1 MKRNEE
7 LQKKAQEEEL
17 KKKKEKEMKRK
28 RELELEL
35 QKKRILEYKAKK
47 KQTEMM
53 LANANYVDFEDIAN
67 EEEYLQDDDYDAR
80 GLETIQE
87 VPSVQQTQ
95 QIYQIQN
102 ERMNMDLHTPNS
114 MDGQNAAPGGV
125 QRRTLLLFAKVLY

>member
-1 MKRNEE
+1 MKS
-7 LQKKAQEEEL
+7 
-17 KKKKEKEMKRK
+17 K

-80 GLETIQE
+80 GLETI
-87 VPSVQQTQ
+87 
-95 QIYQIQN
+95 
-102 ERMNMDLHTPNS
+102 
-114 MDGQNAAPGGV
+114 
-125 QRRTLLLFAKVLY
+125 

>member
-1 MKRNEE
+1 VQVKRNEE

-114 MDGQNAAPGGV
+114 INGQNAAPGGV
-125 QRRTLLLFAKVLY
+125 QRRRPPAIE

>member
-1 MKRNEE
+1 VKRNEE
-7 LQKKAQEEEL
+7 MQKKAQEEEL

-35 QKKRILEYKAKK
+35 QKKRINEYKAKK

-67 EEEYLQDDDYDAR
+67 EEEYLQDDDYDPR

-87 VPSVQQTQ
+87 VPSVQKTQ

-114 MDGQNAAPGGV
+114 TNGQNAAAPGG
-125 QRRTLLLFAKVLY
+125 QRRRPPAIE

>member
-1 MKRNEE
+1 VQVKRNEE

-80 GLETIQE
+80 ALETIQE
-87 VPSVQQTQ
+87 VPSVQQT
-95 QIYQIQN
+95 
-102 ERMNMDLHTPNS
+102 
-114 MDGQNAAPGGV
+114 
-125 QRRTLLLFAKVLY
+125 

>member
-7 LQKKAQEEEL
+7 MHKKAQEEEL
-17 KKKKEKEMKRK
+17 KKKKDKEMKRK

-35 QKKRILEYKAKK
+35 QKKRINEYKVKK

-87 VPSVQQTQ
+87 VPSVQKTQ

-114 MDGQNAAPGGV
+114 MNVQNVAPGGG
-125 QRRTLLLFAKVLY
+125 QRRRPPAIE

>member
-1 MKRNEE
+1 MQVKRNEE

-114 MDGQNAAPGGV
+114 INGQNAAPDGV
-125 QRRTLLLFAKVLY
+125 QRRRPPAIE